1 MTIAVPDSQTVT
13 LTPWSENI
21 DAANFNLINVGYF
34 ESNAGTPAPNGVIR
48 LGVGEEIMWKSTV
61 GQDYIKFVNNL
72 FTIAPNNSPEYTFN
86 PTQADWNGNSLINFG
101 YLESNHATPAT
112 SGQVRLGLSEEIAW
126 GASNDVIRFDTG
138 NRLEIRPAGINQYD
152 FNPTQADWKGNNL
165 INVGYFESNAGTPAL
180 NGAIRLGNAELIA
193 WRNAANSANLSLSV
207 NASDNLEISDGFDI
221 QLNATTGTKIA
232 TATTQKIGF
241 WNATPVVQPVH
252 IADATGGAT
261 VDTEARAAI
270 NSLLAQMATLGLQ
283 AAA

>member
-34 ESNAGTPAPNGVIR
+34 ESNAGTPA
-48 LGVGEEIMWKSTV
+48 
-61 GQDYIKFVNNL
+61 
-72 FTIAPNNSPEYTFN
+72 
-86 PTQADWNGNSLINFG
+86 
-101 YLESNHATPAT
+101 
-112 SGQVRLGLSEEIAW
+112 
-126 GASNDVIRFDTG
+126 
-138 NRLEIRPAGINQYD
+138 
-152 FNPTQADWKGNNL
+152 
-165 INVGYFESNAGTPAL
+165 L
-180 NGAIRLGNAELIA
+180 NGAIRLGNTERINF
-193 WRNAANSANLSLSV
+193 RNAVNTADSGLQGSA
-207 NASDNLEISDGFDI
+207 DGFQVRVNGNVEYNFGATAFTLSDAND
-221 QLNATTGTKIA
+221 LAVGTTTGTKIA